1 MNDLFKTMSIT
12 PRHCFT
18 ASKGKVFISLDF
30 KNQEMYAAG
39 VLSQDDLILN
49 ALLNE
54 PETKKTIVD
63 GKEIEYKNYLADLHT
78 ITCIKCCFPHL
89 FENQPE
95 YKFVDIAKD
104 GSLIPQK
111 GDPRLYSKVCNFGII
126 YGQTHVSMAKLNHV
140 TEDLA
145 KGWISQHK
153 ETFHKFHDW
162 AEEQMHLAKIRG
174 WSINA
179 YSGRMRAVN
188 EDNAKSA
195 GASPARSGLNHQ
207 IQGLCADIGKESL
220 VRVDKVAE
228 NIEGMDIRGFVHD
241 ELCIT
246 AYGNCELDEEKTEA
260 QTTKNKGIWTPH
272 YKYDEQARENALI
285 VWEEMKA
292 AQSKVLGG
300 NYPGLV
306 DFNIAPYWMH

>member
-18 ASKGKVFISLDF
+18 APKGKVFISLDF

-104 GSLIPQK
+104 SSLIPQK

-162 AEEQMHLAKIRG
+162 AEEQMVTHVIIPPPIVR
-174 WSINA
+174 
-179 YSGRMRAVN
+179 
-188 EDNAKSA
+188 
-195 GASPARSGLNHQ
+195 
-207 IQGLCADIGKESL
+207 KESQYPVVNHKYESAYDRL
-220 VRVDKVAE
+220 QTESYAE
-228 NIEGMDIRGFVHD
+228 YESY
-241 ELCIT
+241 
-246 AYGNCELDEEKTEA
+246 YG
-260 QTTKNKGIWTPH
+260 G
-272 YKYDEQARENALI
+272 ARR
-285 VWEEMKA
+285 
-292 AQSKVLGG
+292 
-300 NYPGLV
+300 
-306 DFNIAPYWMH
+306 